1 MKLSICVLFCDKDCH
16 LAEKL
21 SEKIVS
27 CCSGV
32 FDKEILFLDNREN
45 NHDEL
50 HFNEDVKVFSA
61 GYNTYQLQGRKFLV
75 SKATGD
81 YIWFIDADDDIFY
94 VDNDFLSIANQLKY
108 DVISFSY
115 MYENLPNKE
124 WKKAE
129 FGPEYHINEKYG
141 AQAWN
146 KWFKRDILNK
156 VETYVP
162 EGLKVVAS
170 EDLILVV
177 GASKFA
183 QNSIYVPDILYK
195 FNTEASMSGCK
206 SIHSIDAF
214 KHIMFGRE
222 DANKVMLS
230 IVGDEYSFKTITT
243 NDATFFLYKAG
254 ICDNDLQEQ
263 ALDILEQQFSLDTL
277 VDAWATSQ
285 YMMDLKQ
292 SYIIWYRLNKR
303 WPNRFKYYA
312 IAQYSRDDSE
322 IIQTKPDGTRIVT
335 TVGELKRLN
344 IC

>member
-21 SEKIVS
+21 SYKLSS
-27 CCSGV
+27 CTIGI

-50 HFNEDVKVFSA
+50 HFNNEVKVFSA

-81 YIWFIDADDDIFY
+81 YIWFIDADDDIYF
-94 VDNDFLSIANQLKY
+94 VDNDFLEIANEMKY
-108 DVISFSY
+108 DVIAFSF
-115 MYENLPNKE
+115 MYEDVPNKE
-124 WKKAE
+124 WKRAE
-129 FGPEYHINEKYG
+129 FGPEYPLNEKYG

-146 KWFKRDILNK
+146 KWFKRSILDK
-156 VETYVP
+156 VESYVP
-162 EGLKVVAS
+162 DGLKVIAS

-183 QNSIYVPDILYK
+183 KSSIFIPDILYK

-206 SIHSIDAF
+206 SIHDIEAF

-230 IVGDEYSFKTITT
+230 IVGDKYNFDTITT
-243 NDATFFLYKAG
+243 NDAVFFLYKAG
-254 ICDNDLQEQ
+254 ICDRELQEQ
-263 ALDILEQQFSLDTL
+263 ALDILAEEFGVDYLIKAWSTSEYMLDL
-277 VDAWATSQ
+277 V
-285 YMMDLKQ
+285 Q
-292 SYIIWYRLNKR
+292 SYVIWTKLDRR
-303 WPNRFKYYA
+303 WPNKFSYYA
-312 IAQYSRDDSE
+312 ITQYSRDDSE
-322 IIQTKPDGTRIVT
+322 ITQVKPDGTKTIM
-335 TVGELKRLN
+335 TVGELKSF
-344 IC
+344 IK